1 MLCVYAEFSSRPP
14 GISSVDIV
22 LAGNALQTS
31 QPRAA
36 LETPDLGAAGVLV
49 VSDDQTSRE
58 QLAHA
63 LEAEGYCVHFA
74 APASDATFLGD
85 ELDVIIVDLSCGSGQ
100 PDRIIGE
107 LRARTDLP
115 VMAVTAVTVAEATV
129 LSAYAAGADQCVN
142 GFARPRELV
151 ARVRALLRRGA
162 RNVGAGS
169 GSDGLGPAGFAVDA
183 SRCTAIVAGHEIALT
198 PTECEI
204 LDALIRR
211 PGLVVRRD
219 ELVGPELRASALDSH
234 VRRLRDKVESVDDR
248 RRIVVVRGVGFRF
261 DAS

>member
-1 MLCVYAEFSSRPP
+1 M
-14 GISSVDIV
+14 
-22 LAGNALQTS
+22 QTS
-31 QPRAA
+31 QPLAA
-36 LETPDLGAAGVLV
+36 LEATDTGAAGVLV
-49 VSDDQTSRE
+49 VSDNHASRE
-58 QLAHA
+58 QLAKA
-63 LEAEGYCVHFA
+63 LEVEGYRVSFA
-74 APASDATFLGD
+74 GPGVDGLSFGP
-85 ELDVIIVDLSCGSGQ
+85 ELDVVVVDLSCESQ
-100 PDRIIGE
+100 PVRMIGE

-129 LSAYAAGADQCVN
+129 LSAFAAGADQCVN

-151 ARVRALLRRGA
+151 ARVRALLRRRA
-162 RNVGAGS
+162 RNAGTGASTNGS
-169 GSDGLGPAGFAVDA
+169 RPAGFSVDA
-183 SRCTAIVAGHEIALT
+183 SQSTAIVAGHHIALT

-219 ELVGPELRASALDSH
+219 ELVGPGLRASALDSH
-234 VRRLRDKVESVDDR
+234 VRRLRDKVEAVDGR